1 MPTDMDKI
9 NDLTKSYL
17 PTISVVGIIGAICA
31 VTWFAAVYS
40 TRLETAE
47 SRIKSIEDKIATM
60 PTRQEFTDLKN
71 TMTTGFDKMDS
82 KMSQIMTSLKI
93 R

>member
-1 MPTDMDKI
+1 MDKI

-31 VTWFAAVYS
+31 ITWFAAVYS
-40 TRLETAE
+40 TRLENTE
-47 SRIKSIEDKIATM
+47 VRLKSVEEKVATL
-60 PTRQEFTDLKN
+60 PTRTEFTDLK
-71 TMTTGFDKMDS
+71 TEMGKRFDNIDNKIT
-82 KMSQIMTSLKI
+82 QIMTSLKS